1 MKIGLLKAPGGG
13 CSSASGAIYPTHR
26 METRRIFFDHQDS
39 QKKGINVKQYV
50 LGLMAL
56 QVLTGCGMGPTAQK
70 SSSKSLID
78 FDGIEIVRSID
89 NGQDVLLVVAT
100 EADGTRRGYR
110 TRCGSNVKTL
120 ADGFGYGDI
129 GLGFLNFIDNPSED
143 YAALR
148 VDEQPILECNRKE
161 AVTLYSVVDSKID
174 EAIQSSYF
182 VKFNSRP
189 NEIYALGC
197 ANQFEFLGVKP
208 ENAVLVT
215 QASLGELVPTQVDE
229 KDPNGKPKPLNYKRL
244 RCYGDTGRVA
254 KPFSGTLTQHTIEP
268 IRSKSSSL
276 YQVKNNGRFPEIK
289 ADIFPSLLVNTPVV
303 KNNKETQVASAFAID
318 CGANVTSFFDAL
330 GYKVQNMN
338 QLQPMTD
345 EVFQASV
352 PRNQAILK
360 CGQQASSGS
369 LLSKVYNVVNDRNK
383 TSYVRF
389 AQKPGSLVRLGC
401 PKLQNFF
408 GVSKVP
414 AIQVTKE
421 SLLHLTAQ
429 GSDSDRQL
437 IDVACNGI
445 STDDVQA
452 AFIAVFGVSAWPEK
466 ISGDLLAMQQ
476 NEVQDFNGAVDF
488 YVNGQANTDF
498 EKNLIALRAFS
509 AAQGRDPSERE
520 KAFILNGLF
529 TGTNDYGIRIRP
541 HHNELRAHLS
551 RVRIMSDADMMKTCR
566 EAYGIDCYLEGLTWW
581 TGEFLSRT
589 DKVYDHASVVDAH
602 VEYIRQND
610 EPLVDMI
617 RLAMQ
622 TAHQREPAQSEW
634 DELFHLIRD
643 KRSLRA
649 HYLTVLD
656 FVRQNY
662 TGIQAGQRNE
672 RVGERTFSFQS
683 RCNSRL
689 TLSLLIYTSQDRWEY
704 QTHVLNQG
712 QSLDLKTKNRWVYW
726 YAELDN
732 GSFFPGNSSV
742 MVPFGYQKKA
752 SSELETIY
760 RPMSLC

>member
-1 MKIGLLKAPGGG
+1 MK
-13 CSSASGAIYPTHR
+13 H
-26 METRRIFFDHQDS
+26 
-39 QKKGINVKQYV
+39 YV
-50 LGLMAL
+50 LGLLAL
-56 QVLTGCGMGPTAQK
+56 QLLTGCGMGSTAQK

-143 YAALR
+143 YSALR

-197 ANQFEFLGVKP
+197 ANQFDFLGVKP

-244 RCYGDTGRVA
+244 RCYSETGRAA
-254 KPFSGTLTQHTIEP
+254 KPFSGSLTQHTIEP

-289 ADIFPSLLVNTPVV
+289 SDNFPSLLVNTPVV
-303 KNNKETQVASAFAID
+303 KNNKETQVTSAFAID

-330 GYKVQNMN
+330 GFKVQSMN

-352 PRNQAILK
+352 PRNQPILK

-369 LLSKVYNVVNDRNK
+369 LLSKVYNVVNDRNN
-383 TSYVRF
+383 TTYVRF

-421 SLLHLTAQ
+421 SLLHLTVQ

-445 STDDVQA
+445 STDDVQS
-452 AFIAVFGVSAWPEK
+452 AFIAVFGVAAWPEK
-466 ISGDLLAMQQ
+466 IAGDFQAMQQ
-476 NEVQDFNGAVDF
+476 NGVQDFNGAVDY
-488 YVNGQANTDF
+488 YVNGQASTDY
-498 EKNLIALRAFS
+498 EKNLIARRAFS
-509 AAQGRDPSERE
+509 ATQGREPSDRE
-520 KAFILNGLF
+520 KTFILNGLF
-529 TGTNDYGIRIRP
+529 TGINDYGIRIRP
-541 HHNELRAHLS
+541 HYNELRAHLS
-551 RVRIMSDADMMKTCR
+551 QIHIVSDADMMETCR
-566 EAYGIDCYLEGLTWW
+566 EAFGEDCYPDGLVWW

-589 DKVYDHASVVDAH
+589 DKVWDYNSVVEGH
-602 VEYIRQND
+602 VYYILDTD
-610 EPLVDMI
+610 ETLRYMI
-617 RLAMQ
+617 KLAMQ
-622 TAHQREPAQSEW
+622 AAHQREPTQNEW
-634 DELFHLIRD
+634 YDLIDRIRE

-649 HYLTVLD
+649 HYRTVLE
-656 FVRQNY
+656 FIRQNY
-662 TGIQAGQRNE
+662 NRYPGYYTGYFE
-672 RVGERTFSFQS
+672 S
-683 RCNSRL
+683 R
-689 TLSLLIYTSQDRWEY
+689 
-704 QTHVLNQG
+704 
-712 QSLDLKTKNRWVYW
+712 
-726 YAELDN
+726 
-732 GSFFPGNSSV
+732 
-742 MVPFGYQKKA
+742 
-752 SSELETIY
+752 
-760 RPMSLC
+760 